1 MNQLAFEAR
10 LGGDGECFCFFVNT
24 STYIFLVG
32 RERYEQE
39 LKFQQEAHTEIC
51 EMNKS
56 EEPFKEPTEWPVY
69 PSDIYPYKPN
79 TQYIVS
85 YGIVEKDTLK

>member
-1 MNQLAFEAR
+1 MNQIAFEAR

-39 LKFQQEAHTEIC
+39 LQYLKDAAQ
-51 EMNKS
+51 EMNTQYQ
-56 EEPFKEPTEWPVY
+56 EPTEWMVY
-69 PSDIYPYKPN
+69 PSDMLEYKPN

-85 YGIVEKDTLK
+85 FGITEKDKLK